1 MLCGRCMSLKTVLML
16 GVQMLRRL
24 ADLHLAGYLHRDIKP
39 GLCPPAAPPA
49 VHLFFVVVVVLEL
62 QC

>member
-1 MLCGRCMSLKTVLML
+1 MSLKTVLML

-39 GLCPPAAPPA
+39 GPRLPPPLARP
-49 VHLFFVVVVVLEL
+49 LSTYSSS
-62 QC
+62 